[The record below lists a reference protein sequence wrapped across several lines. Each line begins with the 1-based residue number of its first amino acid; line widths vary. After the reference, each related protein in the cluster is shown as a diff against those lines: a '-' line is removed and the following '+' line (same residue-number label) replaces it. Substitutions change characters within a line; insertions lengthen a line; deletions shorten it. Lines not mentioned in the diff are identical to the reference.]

1 MNWTRTFGQEVLG
14 LFVDDGRLALAAL
27 VWLGIV
33 WQGLPQVGL
42 HGIAQCL
49 VLFAGVA
56 VILAENCLRR
66 TWFHK
71 HMQ

>member
-1 MNWTRTFGQEVLG
+1 
-14 LFVDDGRLALAAL
+14 
-27 VWLGIV
+27 V